1 MKVDLLNVV
10 YTVSMIALALIVSVI
25 VTKLLSKY
33 LKLDKNMEEEE
44 QKKTK

>member
-10 YTVSMIALALIVSVI
+10 YTVSMIVLALFVSVI

-33 LKLDKNMEEEE
+33 LKLDKKMEEE
-44 QKKTK
+44 K